1 MQQLRW
7 LIGMSR
13 NDSAKSKMQRSPIGH
28 RAVSQS
34 PTSPRH
40 SDTCI
45 LTLDLPGFDS
55 PTPATPTL
63 TTPTAGASRY
73 VNSTV
78 YFEEADAALDHNV
91 GANAIYD
98 PMADSH
104 NRSCLKALQTTDPR
118 KDKERIEKSNGGL
131 FRDSCLWIL
140 GNVEFK
146 QWRSHSRSNLLWI
159 KGDPGKGKTML
170 LSSIIDELSSTAESG
185 HQEACTLSYFFCQAS
200 DLRTNNAGAV
210 LRGLIYMLADCQP
223 VLLSHARKRYDHVG
237 DQLFTD
243 SNSLE
248 ALSKMFSAIV
258 QDRRLNDTYVI
269 IDALDECIRDRE
281 FLIDLITQLSATNSK
296 IKWLVSSRNLP
307 SIEEGFTMA
316 QKLEVSL
323 ELNEKFISTALGIY
337 VQHKVAELAKVK
349 GYTEDMQA
357 AIHHYLYSN
366 ASNSFL
372 WVALVCQDLAK
383 IPMQSN
389 ILLNLTEFPARL
401 DALYTYMLDQIC
413 GSDMSKLC
421 LHMLAITSVVYRP
434 ITVDELSCFVD
445 MLDGALDEKILI
457 HAIGLCSSF
466 LTIYERTILFVHQSA
481 KDFLV
486 GNATDTVF
494 KSGMVQVHY
503 TVFSQSLQVL
513 SKTLRRDIYGLDAPG
528 FPIDQIKR
536 PDPDPLAAA
545 RYACVYWVKHLVDSI
560 KLVRQHGD
568 LHDGGTVDTFLRT
581 KYLYWLESLSLL
593 NSLPEGALSI
603 SKLQHLLQE
612 KANAPYFL
620 EIQSDNTHEKTDKSQ
635 LADLVRYAHRFIKD
649 HMASFQSSPLQVYT
663 SALVFSPP
671 DSLIKNLFTH
681 EEPGWIVTK
690 PNADDEEWI
699 PGIQTLKGHG
709 EQIYSMVFSPDGV
722 WLASVSVDGTVQIWN
737 LETGYCQQTLRVH
750 RDSVYSVAFL
760 PNSSTLIISGME
772 DNSIQ
777 VWDTVTN
784 QMLQALKGHGDTIR
798 AIDFSSSNN
807 DLLASGSW
815 DHTVRIWDLATS
827 SCLQTLQ
834 GHDGDVCTIA
844 FSPDG
849 VRLASGSSDRTIK
862 VWDPVNGFCL
872 HTLYRHNVAS
882 TAIAFTPDGTKLV
895 SALSNDGVVIW
906 DLATGQCLHTVFV
919 GTPLRKLTFDVT
931 GSFLHTDRGTISL
944 DFLSSQAT
952 GLEPYMRGYWISP
965 DNQWIKQKSDNLLW
979 LPPDYWST
987 SSALSRAPL
996 MSLIA
1001 LGSSSGRILILRL
1014 LGSSDPHC

>member
-1 MQQLRW
+1 
-7 LIGMSR
+7 
-13 NDSAKSKMQRSPIGH
+13 
-28 RAVSQS
+28 
-34 PTSPRH
+34 
-40 SDTCI
+40 
-45 LTLDLPGFDS
+45 
-55 PTPATPTL
+55 
-63 TTPTAGASRY
+63 
-73 VNSTV
+73 
-78 YFEEADAALDHNV
+78 
-91 GANAIYD
+91 
-98 PMADSH
+98 MADPH

-118 KDKERIEKSNGGL
+118 EDKERIEKSNGGL

-140 GNVEFK
+140 DNFEFK
-146 QWRSHSRSNLLWI
+146 QWRSHPKSNLLWI

-170 LSSIIDELSSTAESG
+170 LSSIINELSSTADSG
-185 HQEACTLSYFFCQAS
+185 RQEACTLSYFFCQAS

-210 LRGLIYMLADCQP
+210 LRGLIYMLADRQP

-248 ALSKMFSAIV
+248 ALSKIFSAII
-258 QDRRLNDTYVI
+258 QDRRLNDTYVV

-281 FLIDLITQLSATNSK
+281 FLTDLIAQLSATNSK

-316 QKLEVSL
+316 QKLELSL
-323 ELNEKFISTALGIY
+323 ELNDKFISTALGIY
-337 VQHKVAELAKVK
+337 VQHKVAELAIVK

-366 ASNSFL
+366 ASSSFL

-383 IPMQSN
+383 IPTQSN

-413 GSDMSKLC
+413 GSDMAKLC
-421 LHMLAITSVVYRP
+421 LHILAITSVVYRP
-434 ITVDELSCFVD
+434 ITVDELSSFID
-445 MLDGALDEKILI
+445 MHDGTLDEKTLMQ
-457 HAIGLCSSF
+457 AIGLCSSF
-466 LTIYERTILFVHQSA
+466 LTIQERTILFIHQSA
-481 KDFLV
+481 KDFLI
-486 GNATDTVF
+486 GNATNTVF
-494 KSGMVQVHY
+494 AFGMEHIHY
-503 TVFSQSLQVL
+503 VIFSQSLQVL
-513 SKTLRRDIYGLDAPG
+513 PKTLRRDIYGLDAPG
-528 FPIDQIKR
+528 FPIDQIKQ

-545 RYACVYWVKHLVDSI
+545 
-560 KLVRQHGD
+560 RQHGD

-620 EIQSDNTHEKTDKSQ
+620 ETQSNTHGKANKSQ
-635 LADLVRYAHRFIKD
+635 LADL
-649 HMASFQSSPLQVYT
+649 VYT

-681 EEPGWIVTK
+681 EEPRWIVTK
-690 PNADDEEWI
+690 PNVDDEGWI
-699 PGIQTLKGHG
+699 PGVQTLKGHG
-709 EQIYSMVFSPDGV
+709 EQVYSMVFSPDGV

-737 LETGYCQQTLRVH
+737 LETGHCQQTLHVH

-760 PNSSTLIISGME
+760 PNSNTLIISGME

-784 QMLQALKGHGDTIR
+784 QMLQTLKGHGDTIR
-798 AIDFSSSNN
+798 AIEFSPSNN

-882 TAIAFTPDGTKLV
+882 TAITFTPDGSKLV
-895 SALSNDGVVIW
+895 SALSNDGVAIW

-931 GSFLHTDRGTISL
+931 GSFLHTDRG
-944 DFLSSQAT
+944 
-952 GLEPYMRGYWISP
+952 
-965 DNQWIKQKSDNLLW
+965 
-979 LPPDYWST
+979 
-987 SSALSRAPL
+987 
-996 MSLIA
+996 
-1001 LGSSSGRILILRL
+1001 
-1014 LGSSDPHC
+1014 SSDPPS

>member
-13 NDSAKSKMQRSPIGH
+13 NDSAKPKMQRSPIGR
-28 RAVSQS
+28 RAVSRS

-45 LTLDLPGFDS
+45 LTLDLPDLES
-55 PTPATPTL
+55 PTPATPTP

-78 YFEEADAALDHNV
+78 NFEEADVALDNNV
-91 GANAIYD
+91 GANTIYD
-98 PMADSH
+98 PMADPH

-118 KDKERIEKSNGGL
+118 EDKERIEKSNGGL

-140 GNVEFK
+140 DNFEFK
-146 QWRSHSRSNLLWI
+146 QWRSHPKSNLLWI

-170 LSSIIDELSSTAESG
+170 LSSIIDELSSTADSG
-185 HQEACTLSYFFCQAS
+185 RQEACTLSYFFCQAS

-210 LRGLIYMLADCQP
+210 LRGLIYMLADRQP

-248 ALSKMFSAIV
+248 ALSKIFSAII
-258 QDRRLNDTYVI
+258 QDRRLNDTYVV

-281 FLIDLITQLSATNSK
+281 FLTDLIAQLSATNSK

-316 QKLEVSL
+316 QKLELSL
-323 ELNEKFISTALGIY
+323 ELNDKFISTALSIY
-337 VQHKVAELAKVK
+337 VQHKVAELAIVK

-366 ASNSFL
+366 ASSSFL

-383 IPMQSN
+383 IPTQSN

-401 DALYTYMLDQIC
+401 DALYTYMLGQIC
-413 GSDMSKLC
+413 GSDMAKLC
-421 LHMLAITSVVYRP
+421 LHILAITSVVYRP
-434 ITVDELSCFVD
+434 ITVDELSSFID
-445 MLDGALDEKILI
+445 MHDGTLDEKTLMQ
-457 HAIGLCSSF
+457 AIGLCSSF
-466 LTIYERTILFVHQSA
+466 LIIQERTILFIHQSA
-481 KDFLV
+481 KDFLI
-486 GNATDTVF
+486 GNATNTVF
-494 KSGMVQVHY
+494 AFGMEHIHY
-503 TVFSQSLQVL
+503 VIFSQSLQVL
-513 SKTLRRDIYGLDAPG
+513 PKTLRRDIYGLDAPG
-528 FPIDQIKR
+528 FPIDQIKQ

-620 EIQSDNTHEKTDKSQ
+620 ETQSNTHGKANKSQ

-649 HMASFQSSPLQVYT
+649 HMASVQSSPLQVYT

-681 EEPGWIVTK
+681 EEPRWIVTK
-690 PNADDEEWI
+690 PNVDDEGWI
-699 PGIQTLKGHG
+699 PGVQTLKGHG
-709 EQIYSMVFSPDGV
+709 EQVYSMVFSPDGV

-737 LETGYCQQTLRVH
+737 LETGHCQQTLHVH

-760 PNSSTLIISGME
+760 PNSNTLIISGME

-784 QMLQALKGHGDTIR
+784 QMLQTLKGHGDTIR
-798 AIDFSSSNN
+798 AIDFSPSNN

-827 SCLQTLQ
+827 SCLQTLR

-882 TAIAFTPDGTKLV
+882 TAITFTPDGSKLV
-895 SALSNDGVVIW
+895 SALSNDGVAIW

-931 GSFLHTDRGTISL
+931 GSFLHTDRGTLSL

-952 GLEPYMRGYWISP
+952 SLEPYMRGYWISP
-965 DNQWIKQKSDNLLW
+965 DNQWIKEKSENLLW
-979 LPPDYWST
+979 LPPDYRSS
-987 SSALSRAPL
+987 SSAVSRASL

-1014 LGSSDPHC
+1014 LGSSDPPS